1 MFCFWSTN
9 ATHFPRALCT
19 KCRQNCAVY
28 NDSLTNCPATDAR
41 LSHLMT
47 VPCTVVGEKSVV
59 FLRRS
64 RRALILRDPKV
75 LHCFVHKDQP
85 VGRILTWFNPAVI
98 FIPYLSILTSILL
111 ANLRLGFQ
119 FCLPA
124 NNVLWI
130 YLFFSL
136 PATYE
141 PSAVSPF
148 ITLTLRVLD
157 F

>member
-1 MFCFWSTN
+1 MCLQLAVLRVDISFTFLELKGTKLFCFLSTS

-47 VPCTVVGEKSVV
+47 VPCTVVGEKSGV

-64 RRALILRDPKV
+64 RRALILKDPKV

-85 VGRILTWFNPAVI
+85 VGQILTWFNTVLL
-98 FIPYLSILTSILL
+98 FIPYFWMTQFDIIGQSTPRFPILSS
-111 ANLRLGFQ
+111 RQYF
-119 FCLPA
+119 
-124 NNVLWI
+124 LWI
-130 YLFFSL
+130 
-136 PATYE
+136 
-141 PSAVSPF
+141 
-148 ITLTLRVLD
+148 
-157 F
+157 